1 MFTPL
6 QFATRPL
13 LPRSLPPSLPPS
25 PGAQLFLLKPSNLKR
40 SDSVTEELEDLK
52 KNAGGFVPPH
62 KRAAAAKQQRT
73 QNPDVDDE
81 LAKLKRDM
89 GKK

>member
-1 MFTPL
+1 M
-6 QFATRPL
+6 
-13 LPRSLPPSLPPS
+13 
-25 PGAQLFLLKPSNLKR
+25 
-40 SDSVTEELEDLK
+40 EDLK
-52 KNAGGFVPPH
+52 KSVEDGGFVPPH
-62 KRAAAAKQQRT
+62 KRAAANKQQRT